1 MVRRSPSDSGIGT
14 IEPVR
19 LKVQLRDKRIDGAYR
34 IIFPDI
40 VIETLRQ
47 KVNLGSI
54 RSVEEA
60 AHPNL
65 VDSLLDYSRSQP
77 RRIAEAGVVS

>member
-1 MVRRSPSDSGIGT
+1 MAIYVDPAQNGWVVRRSPRDSGIGT
-14 IEPVR
+14 IEPER
-19 LKVQLRDKRIDGAYR
+19 REVQLRDKRIDGAYR

-54 RSVEEA
+54 RSLEEA
-60 AHPNL
+60 PHPAP
-65 VDSLLDYSRSQP
+65 SS
-77 RRIAEAGVVS
+77 IGT

>member
-1 MVRRSPSDSGIGT
+1 VVRRSPSDSGIGT

-40 VIETLRQ
+40 VVETLRQ
-47 KVNLGSI
+47 
-54 RSVEEA
+54 
-60 AHPNL
+60 
-65 VDSLLDYSRSQP
+65 
-77 RRIAEAGVVS
+77 